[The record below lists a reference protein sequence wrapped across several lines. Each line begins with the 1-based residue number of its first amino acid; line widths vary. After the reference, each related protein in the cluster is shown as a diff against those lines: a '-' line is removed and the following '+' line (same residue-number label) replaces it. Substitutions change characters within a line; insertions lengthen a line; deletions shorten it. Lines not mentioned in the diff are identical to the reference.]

1 MDRPPMPKSMQ
12 EIETAIRT
20 ICSGERPFAT
30 ASDIAEV
37 TGYSK
42 QTVLNNADGVVYR
55 FDEIRKATVG
65 QANVYYVKHNR
76 LDEFEGE
83 NTISAHDLRDADGDA
98 RYVTIEEAPEDSQ
111 FDLEAHWYDWQANE
125 MSGYHPSSEEIG
137 RPAAAYATKPD
148 AIKYW
153 DEEEVEFEDELLE
166 ESKEDSE

>member
-1 MDRPPMPKSMQ
+1 MQ
-12 EIETAIRT
+12 EIDNAIRT

-30 ASDIAEV
+30 ASDIAEE

-55 FDEIRKATVG
+55 FDEVRKATVG
-65 QANVYYVKHNR
+65 QANVYYVKYNR
-76 LDEFEGE
+76 LDEFDGE
-83 NTISAHDLRDADGDA
+83 NVISAHNLRDTGGDA

-111 FDLEAHWYDWQANE
+111 FDLEAHWYDWQADE
-125 MSGYHPSSEEIG
+125 IEGYRPTAEEIQ
-137 RPAAAYATKPD
+137 RPAAGHATKPV

-153 DEEEVEFEDELLE
+153 DEDEVELENERSE